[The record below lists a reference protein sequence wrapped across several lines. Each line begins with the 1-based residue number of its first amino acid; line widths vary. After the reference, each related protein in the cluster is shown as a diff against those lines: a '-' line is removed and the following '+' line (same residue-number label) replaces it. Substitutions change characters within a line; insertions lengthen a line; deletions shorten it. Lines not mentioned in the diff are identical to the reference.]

1 MKVKPVLA
9 AVILVLV
16 SFGAIAF
23 LRNAQFQEEKRQAS
37 MAIAKDKAA
46 CQLKSITENE
56 ALFREGLAERNP
68 DYKAYYEEQKKKV
81 VEANKACERL
91 DEYIAKYGSP

>member
-23 LRNAQFQEEKRQAS
+23 LRNAQFQGEKQQAR
-37 MAIAKDKAA
+37 AEIGKDKVA
-46 CQLKSITENE
+46 CELKKLAENE
-56 ALFREGLAERNP
+56 ALFYEGLSEKSP
-68 DYKAYYEEQKKKV
+68 EYKASYEDQKKKV
-81 VEANKACERL
+81 AEANKSCERV
-91 DEYIAKYGSP
+91 DEYRGKYGSP